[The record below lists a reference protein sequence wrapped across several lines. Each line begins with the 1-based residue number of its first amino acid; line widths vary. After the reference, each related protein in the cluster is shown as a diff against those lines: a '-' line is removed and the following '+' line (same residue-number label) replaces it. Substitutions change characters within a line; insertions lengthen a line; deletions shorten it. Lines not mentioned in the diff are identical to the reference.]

1 MVDPFDFSQQES
13 LLRISLSAA
22 VPLWIQQLKHRD
34 WSYLIERAKICSQE
48 VAEHGDNLLF
58 KSNKRGE
65 SAIAF
70 NRFAEGLAILSM
82 APGGVKIF
90 GLHFECRENGEG
102 TEADIEHLQEL
113 RRVFIEERRKRKH
126 GLSEEQRREWLAKYL
141 IPVHER
147 KK

>member
-1 MVDPFDFSQQES
+1 MVNDPFDFSQQES

-22 VPLWIQQLKHRD
+22 VPLWIQELKHRD
-34 WSYLIERAKICSQE
+34 WSYLTERAKICAQE

-58 KSNKRGE
+58 RSEKRGE
-65 SAIAF
+65 SARAF

-82 APGGVKIF
+82 VPGGVNIF
-90 GLHFECRENGEG
+90 GLHFECREKRGG

-126 GLSEEQRREWLAKYL
+126 GLSEEQRREWLAKYS
-141 IPVHER
+141 IQRHT
-147 KK
+147 K